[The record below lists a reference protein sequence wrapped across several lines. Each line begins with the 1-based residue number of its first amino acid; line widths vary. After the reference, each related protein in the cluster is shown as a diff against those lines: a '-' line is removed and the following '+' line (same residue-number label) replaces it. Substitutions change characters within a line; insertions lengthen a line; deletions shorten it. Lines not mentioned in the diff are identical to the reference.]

1 MYLGEALACYFKVCR
16 KDWASG
22 KYVTLNRFGE
32 VRDQDSHKIEL
43 GVEYLFDNWE
53 GYVEPV
59 LTSEEHDY
67 LANIIKPF
75 EDRVST
81 IQKIAVNDKEYRI
94 IICVTSEDK
103 KTCYYINLPPFE
115 KDSMY
120 KNMDEGKLY
129 YLLELGLCTM

>member
-22 KYVTLNRFGE
+22 KYVTLNEFSE
-32 VRDQDSHKIEL
+32 IRDQDGHKIEL
-43 GVEYLFDNWE
+43 GVEYLFDNWKE
-53 GYVEPV
+53 YVEPV

-81 IQKIAVNDKEYRI
+81 IQKIAVNDNENRI
-94 IICVTSEDK
+94 VICVTSEDK

-115 KDSMY
+115 KNRMY
-120 KNMDEGKLY
+120 KNMDEGRLY
-129 YLLELGLCTM
+129 HPLELGLCTL